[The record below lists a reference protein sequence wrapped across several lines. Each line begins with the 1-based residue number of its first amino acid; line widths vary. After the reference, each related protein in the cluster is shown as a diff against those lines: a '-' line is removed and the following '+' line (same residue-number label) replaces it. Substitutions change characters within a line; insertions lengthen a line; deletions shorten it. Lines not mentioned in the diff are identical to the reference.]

1 MRFGPVPQSALDARP
16 WAQHTIIGPPHGY
29 EDRVGDL
36 EAQVDEQT
44 ELGRA
49 FRFFLE
55 LEDGDLEAIT
65 AGKPVEFS
73 VYAGQMVPVSVAV
86 WA

>member
-1 MRFGPVPQSALDARP
+1 MKFGPVPQIAEDQRP
-16 WAQHTIIGPPHGY
+16 WATTRTIGPPPSRA
-29 EDRVGDL
+29 DIVGSL

-55 LEDGDLEAIT
+55 LEPGDLEAIR
-65 AGKPVEFS
+65 AGHPVEFA
-73 VYAGQMVPVSVAV
+73 VYAQQMVPVSVQV
-86 WA
+86 WR